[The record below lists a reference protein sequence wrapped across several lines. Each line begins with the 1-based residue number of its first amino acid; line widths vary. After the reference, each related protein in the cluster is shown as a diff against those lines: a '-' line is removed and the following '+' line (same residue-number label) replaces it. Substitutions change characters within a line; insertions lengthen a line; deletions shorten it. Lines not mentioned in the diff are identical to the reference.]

1 MQQDG
6 QKDHRGRTGSKGRW
20 LATHVV
26 IPFVIMAIGTT
37 ASIIYA
43 RNSADA
49 DKQKKID
56 TTYTKMIN
64 EACDLL
70 IKIAL
75 QDFDC
80 NPPEDN
86 SIEIDIKGGHIV
98 MNPERLSNY
107 LLDGSRDKFIYG
119 EVEINFSDSIDDS
132 AIDSLDVDSLL
143 KALQDNRAITSI
155 ALNNHPLCE
164 TITGSAQKRSDS
176 GQNLK
181 LSCSPEVASEDAKN
195 KQSEPIDSFHILG
208 GIRQSVSAA
217 SFVDPIR
224 GHRLNRWT
232 VTADPGTQVAVRVQ
246 SSEVDAVLYVL
257 RDGEVQYSD
266 DRAFLDSDSQIE
278 FVMPESGDVPV
289 LAGSY
294 SADVEGDYSLVVEAT
309 ESGYSRLLQE
319 APEPQGT
326 LTPITENRQ

>member
-143 KALQDNRAITSI
+143 KALQDNRAITRT
-155 ALNNHPLCE
+155 C
-164 TITGSAQKRSDS
+164 
-176 GQNLK
+176 LK
-181 LSCSPEVASEDAKN
+181 NRDA
-195 KQSEPIDSFHILG
+195 
-208 GIRQSVSAA
+208 
-217 SFVDPIR
+217 
-224 GHRLNRWT
+224 
-232 VTADPGTQVAVRVQ
+232 
-246 SSEVDAVLYVL
+246 
-257 RDGEVQYSD
+257 
-266 DRAFLDSDSQIE
+266 
-278 FVMPESGDVPV
+278 
-289 LAGSY
+289 
-294 SADVEGDYSLVVEAT
+294 
-309 ESGYSRLLQE
+309 
-319 APEPQGT
+319 
-326 LTPITENRQ
+326 